1 MRASGA
7 GAGARPT
14 LEERECV
21 PPNRYSGGM
30 ELYKISSLR
39 SLSQEYK
46 EFVRTPD
53 ISAGVYRLAAG
64 ATDQQTPHTE
74 DEIYYVVSGHGRF
87 GAAGRDTEV
96 VPGDV
101 LFVPK
106 MEAHQFHDIDEDLVL
121 LVVFGPAGGTRA
133 SQSA

>member
-1 MRASGA
+1 
-7 GAGARPT
+7 
-14 LEERECV
+14 
-21 PPNRYSGGM
+21 M
-30 ELYKISSLR
+30 ELYRLSTVR
-39 SLSQEYK
+39 ATSQEYK

-64 ATDQQTPHTE
+64 AEDRQTPHTE

-96 VPGDV
+96 SPGDV

-106 MEAHQFHDIDEDLVL
+106 AEPHQFHDVDEDLVL
-121 LVVFGPAGGTRA
+121 LVVFGPAGGSRT
-133 SQSA
+133 SPQG